1 MQIDANQ
8 GSPSLGLADKS
19 SPVRLAVELGLADK
33 SSAVRLADE
42 MGLADKSSAV
52 GLADEVGLADKSSP
66 VRLADEM
73 GLADTISP
81 IRLADLPVELL
92 LHIFQY
98 LEVKFIT
105 EVLAR
110 VCSLFRYRYLVA
122 LH

>member
-8 GSPSLGLADKS
+8 GSPSLRLADKSLPVRLADEMDLADNS
-19 SPVRLAVELGLADK
+19 SPVRLADEVGLVDK

-42 MGLADKSSAV
+42 MGLADA
-52 GLADEVGLADKSSP
+52 
-66 VRLADEM
+66 
-73 GLADTISP
+73 ISTV
-81 IRLADLPVELL
+81 RLADLPVELL

-110 VCSLFRYRYLVA
+110 VCSLFRYR
-122 LH
+122 

>member
-1 MQIDANQ
+1 MQIDAVQ
-8 GSPSLGLADKS
+8 GSPS
-19 SPVRLAVELGLADK
+19 R
-33 SSAVRLADE
+33 
-42 MGLADKSSAV
+42 
-52 GLADEVGLADKSSP
+52 GLADKSSP

-73 GLADTISP
+73 GLVDKSSPVRLADEMGLADKSSPVRLADEIGLAETISP
-81 IRLADLPVELL
+81 VRLEDLPVELL

-122 LH
+122 FTSIQIYF